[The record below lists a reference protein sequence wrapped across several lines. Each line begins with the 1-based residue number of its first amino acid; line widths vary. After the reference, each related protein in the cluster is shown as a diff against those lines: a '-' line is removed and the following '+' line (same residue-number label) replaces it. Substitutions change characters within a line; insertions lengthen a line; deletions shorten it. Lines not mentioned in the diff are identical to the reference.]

1 MWRWTVLL
9 CVWIPGVAMG
19 ADMKLDE
26 SPAKDGEW
34 GYRPAPGAVL
44 QVTPPGFCWRP
55 QKGIVAWELECA
67 SGKGFATKAIACRAE
82 GLKWNVHCP
91 AKALPAGEHSWRY
104 RGVDRAGRK
113 TNWSQARTFTV
124 ADKAVPMP
132 LPARQELLSRIPK
145 AHPRLFFR
153 PEDLPRLREL
163 ARGPLRE
170 QFEKLDAQCRKLLKR
185 PPPTAEPPKYPE
197 GTMRLSEEWRETW
210 WGNRMYTMAALDNAA
225 LLAFVRLLGGK
236 EEYGALAKRI
246 LLDCAKWDPK
256 GATGFRYNDE
266 AGMPYA
272 SRFSRT
278 YSFVYE
284 LLSEEDR
291 RVCRNVMKARGDEM
305 FQHLCPRI
313 FWQPYDSHANR
324 AWHFLGEV
332 GVSFLGE
339 VEGADDWLWFAMNY
353 FACVYPVWCDDDG
366 GWHEGA
372 SYWNSYVER
381 FTWWA
386 DIMRSAMGINAYE
399 KPYFSK
405 AGYYAMYGLP
415 PHKSGGGFGDLA
427 ADRRAAQN
435 VPLVS
440 VLAAQAQNGHWQW
453 YAEQMGGP
461 APAEGYVG
469 FVRGALPKVAPKA
482 PDDLP
487 TSRAFHGT
495 GQAFLNSTL
504 KDARQGV
511 QIAFKSSPMGTMSH
525 GYDANNAFQ
534 LSAFGQPLL
543 VSSGRRDIH
552 GSDHHRRW
560 MWTTRS
566 VNSITV
572 DGQGQVPHSA
582 SAKGRI
588 AAFQTTPSMDAVVGE
603 AAGSY
608 PWIDAKDP
616 AKGRTLERF
625 TRAVLF
631 VKPELVIV
639 FDRLVAPRES
649 SFECWLHAPAEFAVK
664 DQRNIE
670 VRAGDVVCPIAMLA
684 PEGLRLTQADQYD
697 PNPRPRVK
705 LREWHLTAATP
716 AKSTAVE
723 FVTLLRPHR
732 RGQQGPQGAHL
743 ARSPGGYVLRAMLSQ
758 GQITAL
764 LPAADSGA
772 AGDGVQAAGKIVVHR
787 LDAQGSVVE
796 TLSMDGLGTR
806 GE

>member
-1 MWRWTVLL
+1 
-9 CVWIPGVAMG
+9 
-19 ADMKLDE
+19 
-26 SPAKDGEW
+26 
-34 GYRPAPGAVL
+34 
-44 QVTPPGFCWRP
+44 
-55 QKGIVAWELECA
+55 
-67 SGKGFATKAIACRAE
+67 
-82 GLKWNVHCP
+82 
-91 AKALPAGEHSWRY
+91 
-104 RGVDRAGRK
+104 
-113 TNWSQARTFTV
+113 
-124 ADKAVPMP
+124 
-132 LPARQELLSRIPK
+132 
-145 AHPRLFFR
+145 
-153 PEDLPRLREL
+153 
-163 ARGPLRE
+163 
-170 QFEKLDAQCRKLLKR
+170 
-185 PPPTAEPPKYPE
+185 
-197 GTMRLSEEWRETW
+197 
-210 WGNRMYTMAALDNAA
+210 
-225 LLAFVRLLGGK
+225 
-236 EEYGALAKRI
+236 
-246 LLDCAKWDPK
+246 
-256 GATGFRYNDE
+256 
-266 AGMPYA
+266 
-272 SRFSRT
+272 
-278 YSFVYE
+278 
-284 LLSEEDR
+284 
-291 RVCRNVMKARGDEM
+291 
-305 FQHLCPRI
+305 
-313 FWQPYDSHANR
+313 
-324 AWHFLGEV
+324 
-332 GVSFLGE
+332 
-339 VEGADDWLWFAMNY
+339 
-353 FACVYPVWCDDDG
+353 
-366 GWHEGA
+366 
-372 SYWNSYVER
+372 
-381 FTWWA
+381 
-386 DIMRSAMGINAYE
+386 MRSAMGINAYE